1 MALFNCSDYQLVVNI
16 DNTIIYDEKGNVL
29 LQNKKDQSVMFVDYS
44 IAAKAFDCLKVIED
58 VEETFA
64 SQNSM
69 SSLSCSI
76 SSMSEKGNRNPWA
89 KNEILKFLSLYKTK
103 QKYVEKKDNMS
114 TKASGAANI
123 KFDYFE
129 EMDQIF
135 KDDANIVPVSIAS
148 SSRGEHNLENIKEIV
163 ESNEE
168 SNSTDD
174 NILTVKD
181 NLSKSKKTLKRK
193 RLRTEQKFDIFEKN
207 L

>member
-1 MALFNCSDYQLVVNI
+1 
-16 DNTIIYDEKGNVL
+16 
-29 LQNKKDQSVMFVDYS
+29 
-44 IAAKAFDCLKVIED
+44 
-58 VEETFA
+58 
-64 SQNSM
+64 
-69 SSLSCSI
+69 
-76 SSMSEKGNRNPWA
+76 
-89 KNEILKFLSLYKTK
+89 
-103 QKYVEKKDNMS
+103 MS